1 MTIPPHA
8 VDEASPPAALRTPAP
23 EREASA
29 ASRPRA
35 GLRPARAVLPAPD
48 SSSRTPRAH
57 RVVRPRV
64 LMACLLV
71 LLPTAALVSVSFG
84 AVSLPLGDVWR
95 DVVGHLSGAGR
106 PSEVSGIDDAIIWGS
121 RVPRTLLAM
130 VAGAGLAVAGAVLQT
145 VVRNPLAD
153 PYVLGVTSGAS
164 LAAVAVLT
172 LGPAG
177 LLGPMHLGVSAAAFA
192 GACATLALVIALGR
206 RQGSLAP
213 ARLVLAGVALSY
225 LLQGATS
232 YLQLRARPDQ
242 LSGVLFWLLGS
253 VSGAQWQDLGLP
265 AALVVSCTAWLLLHG
280 RSLNALAMG
289 EETAVLLGV
298 KVNALRLQLLA
309 VSAVLTA
316 AVIAVA
322 GGISFV
328 GLVVPHSV
336 RLLIGADHRS
346 LLPATALAGALF
358 LVVADVAA
366 RTVAAP
372 MELPL
377 GILTAVAGTPFF
389 LWLLRRDRAGKEP
402 S

>member
-1 MTIPPHA
+1 MIPPNGTGK
-8 VDEASPPAALRTPAP
+8 ASPPDLPGPPGPADAIPRTSLA
-23 EREASA
+23 
-29 ASRPRA
+29 
-35 GLRPARAVLPAPD
+35 LRPARTLPPAAPGT
-48 SSSRTPRAH
+48 SRRPLPVRRPSH
-57 RVVRPRV
+57 RT
-64 LMACLLV
+64 LTTSLV
-71 LLPTAALVSVSFG
+71 LLLPVAALLSVSLG
-84 AVSLPLGDVWR
+84 AVSLPFAEVWR
-95 DVVGHLSGAGR
+95 DVIGHLTGGGR
-106 PSEVSGIDDAIIWGS
+106 PSDVSPLDDAIIWES

-130 VAGAGLAVAGAVLQT
+130 TAGAGLAVAGAVLQT

-172 LGPAG
+172 LGPAAF
-177 LLGPMHLGVSAAAFA
+177 LGPLSIGVSAAAFA
-192 GACATLALVIALGR
+192 GACATLALVVALSRHHGT
-206 RQGSLAP
+206 LAP

-232 YLQLRARPDQ
+232 YLQLRARPEQ

-253 VSGAQWQDLGLP
+253 VAGAQWHDLGLP
-265 AALVVSCTAWLLLHG
+265 ALLVLACTAWLLRHG

-289 EETAVLLGV
+289 EETAAVLGV
-298 KVNALRLQLLA
+298 HVTALRLQLLA

-336 RLLIGADHRS
+336 RLLIGADHRV
-346 LLPATALAGALF
+346 LLPATAAAGALF
-358 LVVADVAA
+358 LLLADVAA

-377 GILTAVAGTPFF
+377 GIVTAVAGTPFF
-389 LWLLRRDRAGKEP
+389 LWLLRREQPGKEL
-402 S
+402 

>member
-1 MTIPPHA
+1 MTKPPHA
-8 VDEASPPAALRTPAP
+8 LVEASPPGPLRESDPARAAGAP
-23 EREASA
+23 P
-29 ASRPRA
+29 RPRA

-48 SSSRTPRAH
+48 TSVRTAVPR
-57 RVVRPRV
+57 RV
-64 LMACLLV
+64 LRVRGLMSCLLL
-71 LLPTAALVSVSFG
+71 LLPVAAVASVAVG
-84 AVSLPLGDVWR
+84 AASLPMGDVWR
-95 DVVGHLSGAGR
+95 DLVGHLSGAGR
-106 PSEVSGIDDAIIWGS
+106 PPQVSGIDDAIIWGS

-130 VAGAGLAVAGAVLQT
+130 IAGAGLAVAGAVLQT

-172 LGPAG
+172 LAPAG
-177 LLGPMHLGVSAAAFA
+177 LLGPMHLGVSAAAFT

-206 RQGSLAP
+206 RHGGLAP

-253 VSGAQWQDLGLP
+253 VAGARWQDLGLP
-265 AALVVSCTAWLLLHG
+265 AVLVVSCTAWLLLHG

-298 KVNALRLQLLA
+298 RVDALRLQLLA

-336 RLLIGADHRS
+336 RLLIGADHRA
-346 LLPATALAGALF
+346 LLPATALTGALF
-358 LVVADVAA
+358 LVLADVAA

-389 LWLLRRDRAGKEP
+389 LWLLRRGRAGGD

>member
-1 MTIPPHA
+1 M
-8 VDEASPPAALRTPAP
+8 
-23 EREASA
+23 
-29 ASRPRA
+29 PR
-35 GLRPARAVLPAPD
+35 
-48 SSSRTPRAH
+48 
-57 RVVRPRV
+57 
-64 LMACLLV
+64 
-71 LLPTAALVSVSFG
+71 
-84 AVSLPLGDVWR
+84 
-95 DVVGHLSGAGR
+95 
-106 PSEVSGIDDAIIWGS
+106 I
-121 RVPRTLLAM
+121 LLAM

-172 LGPAG
+172 LGPVG
-177 LLGPMHLGVSAAAFA
+177 LLGPLEIGVPAAAFA
-192 GACATLALVIALGR
+192 GACGTLALVVALSRSRGTT
-206 RQGSLAP
+206 AP
-213 ARLVLAGVALSY
+213 VRLVLAGVALSY

-253 VSGAQWQDLGLP
+253 VAGARWPDLGLP
-265 AALVVSCTAWLLLHG
+265 AALVVACTAWLLLHG

-289 EETAVLLGV
+289 EETAAFLGV
-298 KVNALRLQLLA
+298 RVHVLRLQLLA
-309 VSAVLTA
+309 VSALLTA
-316 AVIAVA
+316 AVISVA

-336 RLLIGADHRS
+336 RLLIGSDHRS

-358 LVVADVAA
+358 LLLADLAA

-377 GILTAVAGTPFF
+377 GILTAVAGAPFF
-389 LWLLRRDRAGKEP
+389 LWLLRRDRSVPGREA
-402 S
+402 

>member
-1 MTIPPHA
+1 
-8 VDEASPPAALRTPAP
+8 
-23 EREASA
+23 
-29 ASRPRA
+29 
-35 GLRPARAVLPAPD
+35 
-48 SSSRTPRAH
+48 
-57 RVVRPRV
+57 
-64 LMACLLV
+64 MACLLL
-71 LLPTAALVSVSFG
+71 LLPVAALASVSLG
-84 AVSLPLGDVWR
+84 AVSLPMGDVWQ
-95 DVVGHLSGAGR
+95 DLVGHLSGAGR
-106 PSEVSGIDDAIIWGS
+106 PAQVSGIDDAIIWGS
-121 RVPRTLLAM
+121 RVPRTLLA
-130 VAGAGLAVAGAVLQT
+130 VIAGAGLAVAGAVLQT

-172 LGPAG
+172 LAPAG
-177 LLGPMHLGVSAAAFA
+177 LLGPLHLGVSAAAFA
-192 GACATLALVIALGR
+192 GACATLALVVTLGR
-206 RQGSLAP
+206 RHGALAP

-253 VSGAQWQDLGLP
+253 VAGAQWQDLGLP
-265 AALVVSCTAWLLLHG
+265 AAVVVTCTAWLLLHG

-289 EETAVLLGV
+289 GETAVLLGV
-298 KVNALRLQLLA
+298 RVDALRLQLLA

-346 LLPATALAGALF
+346 LLPAAALAGALF
-358 LVVADVAA
+358 LVLADVAA

-389 LWLLRRDRAGKEP
+389 LWLLRLDRAGGE

>member
-1 MTIPPHA
+1 MSPLPG
-8 VDEASPPAALRTPAP
+8 SPPTTGPGSRRPGTAAHR
-23 EREASA
+23 
-29 ASRPRA
+29 
-35 GLRPARAVLPAPD
+35 GGIPARTLI
-48 SSSRTPRAH
+48 
-57 RVVRPRV
+57 
-64 LMACLLV
+64 ACLLL
-71 LLPTAALVSVSFG
+71 LLPAAVLASVALG
-84 AVSLPLGDVWR
+84 AVSLPAGEVWR
-95 DVVGHLSGAGR
+95 DVVSHLSGAGR
-106 PSEVSGIDDAIIWGS
+106 PVGVSGIDDAIIWGS
-121 RVPRTLLAM
+121 RMPRTLLAL

-177 LLGPMHLGVSAAAFA
+177 LLGPLHVGVSAAAFA

-206 RQGSLAP
+206 RDGALAP

-225 LLQGATS
+225 LLQGITS

-253 VSGAQWQDLGLP
+253 VAGAQWQDLGLP
-265 AALVVSCTAWLLLHG
+265 AVLVVACTAWLLLHG

-298 KVNALRLQLLA
+298 RVHALRLQLLA
-309 VSAVLTA
+309 VAAVLTA

-346 LLPATALAGALF
+346 LLPATALTGALF
-358 LVVADVAA
+358 LLLADLAA
-366 RTVAAP
+366 RTLAAP

-389 LWLLRRDRAGKEP
+389 LWLLRRERAQGLAGRE